1 MSKNNKFVVER
12 ETYEKEGKS
21 YFTYF
26 IKGNVRGKDVRIA
39 VMPPDLGG
47 YQVLDIVFNGE
58 LKADLITKPYEMKD
72 AGGNVVKGNTYYVHS
87 EDENGD
93 VYECQVKPFRNSDK
107 MLIKML
113 IK

>member
-1 MSKNNKFVVER
+1 MSKNNKLVVER

-26 IKGNVRGKDVRIA
+26 IKGNVRGKDVRVA

-58 LKADLITKPYEMKD
+58 FKAELITKPYEMKD
-72 AGGNVVKGNTYYVHS
+72 ASGNVVKGNTYYVQS
-87 EDENGD
+87 ADENGD
-93 VYECQVKPFRNSDK
+93 VYECQIKPFRTSDK
-107 MLIKML
+107 MLLKML
-113 IK
+113 VK

>member
-1 MSKNNKFVVER
+1 MSKTNKLVVER

-26 IKGNVRGKDVRIA
+26 IKGIIRGKEVRIA

-58 LKADLITKPYEMKD
+58 FKAELVAKPYEMKD
-72 AGGNVVKGNTYYVHS
+72 ASGNVVKGNTYFVHS
-87 EDENGD
+87 SDENGEE
-93 VYECQVKPFRNSDK
+93 YECQIKPFRNSDK
-107 MLIKML
+107 MLLKML